1 MASGSGGSL
10 PSFIARRLL
19 ISILLLFLI
28 SLAIF
33 SLILLM
39 PGDPAITLAGGTRAT
54 PAEIAKITNQLHL
67 DQGFFTRTWG
77 GWAGA
82 SPGNLGQSLF
92 QNESVRS
99 GIAARF
105 PVTFAVAAGG
115 MLIAIVIGLPA
126 GIISGVRQGT
136 VRDRAVT
143 IGSSIAVA
151 MPDFWLGILLVII
164 FAVKLKWL
172 PALGYTPFT
181 QSPFEWFK
189 DLLLPW
195 LALGIG
201 GSAVIARQVRGA
213 LIDTLDQD
221 YMRTAVAKGLSP
233 RVVVGKHAIKNAL
246 SPAVTVIGIQFGY
259 LLGGTLI
266 IEQIF
271 SLPGLGTYIIQAI
284 NDKDIPEIQGVVLV
298 VATAFVLINLV
309 VDVIYAYLNPKI
321 RLS

>member
-1 MASGSGGSL
+1 M
-10 PSFIARRLL
+10 I
-19 ISILLLFLI
+19 
-28 SLAIF
+28 
-33 SLILLM
+33 
-39 PGDPAITLAGGTRAT
+39 
-54 PAEIAKITNQLHL
+54 
-67 DQGFFTRTWG
+67 
-77 GWAGA
+77 
-82 SPGNLGQSLF
+82 
-92 QNESVRS
+92 
-99 GIAARF
+99 
-105 PVTFAVAAGG
+105 
-115 MLIAIVIGLPA
+115 IAILIGLPA
-126 GIISGVRQGT
+126 GIMSGLHQGT
-136 VRDRAVT
+136 VHDRGVT
-143 IGSSIAVA
+143 VGSSLAVA
-151 MPDFWLGILLVII
+151 IPDFWLAMLLIIL
-164 FAVKLKWL
+164 FAVKLEWL

-181 QSPFEWFK
+181 QSPGEWFQ

-233 RVVVGKHAIKNAL
+233 RMVVGKHALKNAL

-298 VATAFVLINLV
+298 IATAFVLINLV

>member
-10 PSFIARRLL
+10 WTFLARRLL
-19 ISILLLFLI
+19 IAVLLLFLI
-28 SLAIF
+28 SLGVY
-33 SLILLM
+33 SLILIL
-39 PGDPAITLAGGTRAT
+39 PGNPAITLAGGTHAS
-54 PAEIAKITNQLHL
+54 PEAIAKITRQLHL
-67 DQGFFTRTWG
+67 NDGFFVQYWN
-77 GWAGA
+77 WLKAA
-82 SPGNLGQSLF
+82 LHGNLGNSLF
-92 QNESVRS
+92 NNETVSS

-105 PVTFAVAAGG
+105 PVTLSIAAGG
-115 MLIAIVIGLPA
+115 MIVAILLGVP
-126 GIISGVRQGT
+126 SGVIAGLHQGAA
-136 VRDRAVT
+136 RDRVVT
-143 IGSSIAVA
+143 VGSSLAVA
-151 MPDFWLGILLVII
+151 IPDFWLGMLLVIV
-164 FAVKLKWL
+164 FAVKLGWL

-181 QSPFEWFK
+181 QSPAGWFE
-189 DLLLPW
+189 DLILPW

-221 YMRTAVAKGLSP
+221 YMRTAVAKGLGP
-233 RVVVGKHAIKNAL
+233 RMVVGKHALKNAL

-284 NDKDIPEIQGVVLV
+284 DDKDIPEIQGVVLV
-298 VATAFVLINLV
+298 VAACFVLINLV

>member
-1 MASGSGGSL
+1 MA
-10 PSFIARRLL
+10 
-19 ISILLLFLI
+19 
-28 SLAIF
+28 
-33 SLILLM
+33 
-39 PGDPAITLAGGTRAT
+39 
-54 PAEIAKITNQLHL
+54 
-67 DQGFFTRTWG
+67 
-77 GWAGA
+77 
-82 SPGNLGQSLF
+82 
-92 QNESVRS
+92 S

-105 PVTFAVAAGG
+105 PVTLSVAVGG
-115 MLIAIVIGLPA
+115 MIVAILIGVPA
-126 GIISGVRQGT
+126 GIVSGLHQGT
-136 VRDRAVT
+136 ARDRVVT
-143 IGSSIAVA
+143 VGSSIAVA
-151 MPDFWLGILLVII
+151 IPDFWLAMLLVIV
-164 FAVKLKWL
+164 FAVKLEWL

-181 QSPFEWFK
+181 QSPAEWFQ

-233 RVVVGKHAIKNAL
+233 RMVVGKHALKNAL

-309 VDVIYAYLNPKI
+309 VDIIYAYLNPKV

>member
-1 MASGSGGSL
+1 M
-10 PSFIARRLL
+10 
-19 ISILLLFLI
+19 
-28 SLAIF
+28 
-33 SLILLM
+33 
-39 PGDPAITLAGGTRAT
+39 
-54 PAEIAKITNQLHL
+54 
-67 DQGFFTRTWG
+67 
-77 GWAGA
+77 
-82 SPGNLGQSLF
+82 
-92 QNESVRS
+92 
-99 GIAARF
+99 
-105 PVTFAVAAGG
+105 
-115 MLIAIVIGLPA
+115 
-126 GIISGVRQGT
+126 
-136 VRDRAVT
+136 
-143 IGSSIAVA
+143 
-151 MPDFWLGILLVII
+151 LLVIV
-164 FAVKLKWL
+164 FAVKLGWL

-181 QSPFEWFK
+181 QSPVEWFQ

-221 YMRTAVAKGLSP
+221 YMRTAVAKGLKP
-233 RVVVGKHAIKNAL
+233 RVVVGKHALKNAL

-298 VATAFVLINLV
+298 VATAFVLINLT
-309 VDVIYAYLNPKI
+309 VDIVYAYLNPKV